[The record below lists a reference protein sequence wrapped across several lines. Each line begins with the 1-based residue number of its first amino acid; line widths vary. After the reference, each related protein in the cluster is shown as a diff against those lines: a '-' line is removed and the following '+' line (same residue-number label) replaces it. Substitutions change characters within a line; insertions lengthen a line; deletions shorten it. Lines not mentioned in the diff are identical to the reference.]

1 MANRTQNPELEADKL
16 EKGPEGA
23 DIEAASALTA
33 KKTLKVLE
41 GGKYGQPVEVA
52 GRKFENPQKAYQK
65 LKEAL
70 KYVKTYFGKNLKINL
85 DEISF
90 KKFEGDIA
98 GESTEHGAFINPIML
113 MHPAMRLAH
122 VIAHELAHNK
132 AQIMNEAL
140 VESYVHEFF
149 GEDGMGDKYELA
161 VDQFR
166 EFAKKCSGK
175 ESSKKAV
182 EKMYE
187 LYYSGRFEKIYEMF
201 EKNYMKGLKTEE
213 EKEEAFKK
221 FKDVFPELNYVTEE
235 EPAGHFGW
243 KGLTSKKAY
252 NDNTEFENVAKK
264 AA

>member
-1 MANRTQNPELEADKL
+1 MANRTQNPELEANKL
-16 EKGPEGA
+16 ETGPEGA

-41 GGKYGQPVEVA
+41 GGKSGQPVEIA
-52 GRKFENPQKAYQK
+52 GRKFENPEKAYQK
-65 LKEAL
+65 LQEAL
-70 KYVKTYFGKNLKINL
+70 KYVKKYFGRNLKINL

-90 KKFEGDIA
+90 KKFQGDIA
-98 GESTEHGAFINPIML
+98 GESTEQGAFINPIML

-132 AQIMNEAL
+132 AKIMNEAL

-175 ESSKKAV
+175 DNVKKAV

-201 EKNYMKGLKTEE
+201 EKNYMKGLKTDA
-213 EKEEAFKK
+213 EKDEAFEK
-221 FKDVFPELNYVTEE
+221 FRDVFPELHYVSKEE
-235 EPAGHFGW
+235 KAGNFG
-243 KGLTSKKAY
+243 L
-252 NDNTEFENVAKK
+252 KK

>member
-1 MANRTQNPELEADKL
+1 MANRTQNPELDADEL

-41 GGKYGQPVEVA
+41 GGKSGQPVEVA

-65 LKEAL
+65 LQEAL
-70 KYVKTYFGKNLKINL
+70 KYVKSYFGRNLKINL

-90 KKFEGDIA
+90 KKFQGDIA

-132 AQIMNEAL
+132 AKIMNEAL

-213 EKEEAFKK
+213 EKDAAFKK
-221 FKDVFPELNYVTEE
+221 FKDVFPELHYVSKQEK
-235 EPAGHFGW
+235 PGYFGL
-243 KGLTSKKAY
+243 KGLTSKTTA
-252 NDNTEFENVAKK
+252 NDNVEFENVAKK

>member
-1 MANRTQNPELEADKL
+1 M
-16 EKGPEGA
+16 EGKEMETGEQPV
-23 DIEAASALTA
+23 DSAVRITLA
-33 KKTLKVLE
+33 ESLKVLRSADSNKAVDVV
-41 GGKYGQPVEVA
+41 GQRAGKPED
-52 GRKFENPQKAYQK
+52 AYKK
-65 LKEAL
+65 LEEAL
-70 KYVKTYFGKNLKINL
+70 KYVKAYFGKTFKINL

-201 EKNYMKGLKTEE
+201 EKNYMKGLKTDA
-213 EKEEAFKK
+213 EKDEAFEK
-221 FKDVFPELNYVTEE
+221 FREVFPELHYVSKEE
-235 EPAGHFGW
+235 KAGNFG
-243 KGLTSKKAY
+243 L
-252 NDNTEFENVAKK
+252 KK